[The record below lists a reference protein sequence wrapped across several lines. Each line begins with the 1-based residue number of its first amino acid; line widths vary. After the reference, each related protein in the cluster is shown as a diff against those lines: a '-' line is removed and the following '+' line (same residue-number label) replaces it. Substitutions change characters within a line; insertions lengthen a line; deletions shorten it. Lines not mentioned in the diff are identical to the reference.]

1 VRERNSSAVE
11 TISTDDFMV
20 NIGEEEDADPYVI
33 ELADYSE
40 LPIATEVSYINPRQ
54 QYESAEATW
63 RRPIAPEEAVAH
75 RTILDIKTPLIL
87 TEDHPMDAAYIWTYL
102 PWNEQ
107 SRITFKLNWKYIW
120 LSPGDP
126 IDITFPGGDTLRA
139 RIQACPIGQDWTM
152 EVTAVFEDTGALEA
166 ATLNATRGGFSLQDI
181 LAARV
186 DTRLFWVDVLLR
198 DKDNLGNTSGVAY
211 LFAAPVT
218 PLSFYPGYELW
229 RSDDGGANYT
239 ALFAEV
245 EGVAWGTI
253 TNTLGDPRDVNAT
266 DLENT
271 IDVRMS
277 DGIDDLE
284 SITRDQLYGGGNAAI
299 IYKNDGS
306 FEIISYQ
313 TVTVVD
319 ADEVTLS
326 ILSRGKRGTDT
337 MATGHGPSEIIVFLD
352 PLAGN
357 IVTVPLEK
365 MGVQQIYRPVTIG
378 QEFDRAADDL
388 ITLNGNSQKP
398 WAPVQVTGV
407 KDTPST
413 GDVTFSWVPR
423 SRVGSGAVLGV
434 WRHPENEDST
444 SYELDILASSGGAV
458 VRTLT
463 STTTSVEYDTA
474 DRVTDGFDPMPA
486 SFFVRVYKMSDQV
499 GRGYSYEV
507 EVTV

>member
-1 VRERNSSAVE
+1 
-11 TISTDDFMV
+11 
-20 NIGEEEDADPYVI
+20 
-33 ELADYSE
+33 
-40 LPIATEVSYINPRQ
+40 
-54 QYESAEATW
+54 
-63 RRPIAPEEAVAH
+63 
-75 RTILDIKTPLIL
+75 
-87 TEDHPMDAAYIWTYL
+87 
-102 PWNEQ
+102 
-107 SRITFKLNWKYIW
+107 
-120 LSPGDP
+120 
-126 IDITFPGGDTLRA
+126 
-139 RIQACPIGQDWTM
+139 
-152 EVTAVFEDTGALEA
+152 
-166 ATLNATRGGFSLQDI
+166 
-181 LAARV
+181 
-186 DTRLFWVDVLLR
+186 
-198 DKDNLGNTSGVAY
+198 
-211 LFAAPVT
+211 
-218 PLSFYPGYELW
+218 
-229 RSDDGGANYT
+229 
-239 ALFAEV
+239 
-245 EGVAWGTI
+245 
-253 TNTLGDPRDVNAT
+253 
-266 DLENT
+266 
-271 IDVRMS
+271 MS